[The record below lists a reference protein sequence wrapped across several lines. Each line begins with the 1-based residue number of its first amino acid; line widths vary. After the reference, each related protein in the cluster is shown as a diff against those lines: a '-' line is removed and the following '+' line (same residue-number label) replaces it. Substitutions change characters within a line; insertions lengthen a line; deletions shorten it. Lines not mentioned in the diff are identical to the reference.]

1 MRTQSRWNESKKEAD
16 IQKTKSNFRAG
27 GIPGI
32 FRLKMRTDET
42 DASLPLKMT
51 NKHMKTGQILVIS
64 GKP

>member
-1 MRTQSRWNESKKEAD
+1 MKAKKEAD
-16 IQKTKSNFRAG
+16 IQKPKSNFRAG
-27 GIPGI
+27 GITGI

>member
-32 FRLKMRTDET
+32 FRLKMRTET
-42 DASLPLKMT
+42 DASLPLKIT
-51 NKHMKTGQILVIS
+51 NKHIKTGQILVIS

>member
-1 MRTQSRWNESKKEAD
+1 MKAKKEAD

>member
-1 MRTQSRWNESKKEAD
+1 MKAKRRQIYK
-16 IQKTKSNFRAG
+16 KTKSNFRAG

-42 DASLPLKMT
+42 DASLPLKIT
-51 NKHMKTGQILVIS
+51 NKHMKSCQILAVS